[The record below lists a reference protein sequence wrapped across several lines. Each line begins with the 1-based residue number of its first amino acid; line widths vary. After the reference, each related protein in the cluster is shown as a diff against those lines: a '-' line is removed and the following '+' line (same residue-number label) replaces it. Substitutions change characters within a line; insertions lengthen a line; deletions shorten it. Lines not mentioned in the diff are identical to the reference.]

1 MAVWPQSKKEAFREA
16 HTPIMPEKQWNH
28 NYPHADV
35 KGYFDAIF
43 TADCPECKGM
53 VSIAIKRGDSFS
65 LVASVPAGR
74 IGEWAKEMHVSTRHN
89 YYYGKA
95 QYAGTGTWG
104 TENTFSHNAI
114 YVDIDD
120 HSSGKTVSGQTLIDT
135 LCYAFSNE
143 DIPTPNI
150 IEASGRGYHLVWLIG
165 QVPASL
171 GWMVEAVSRHFAQAT
186 QELLVE
192 LHAQGYSVDM
202 GYSSNI
208 SGLTRIPGTYNTAA
222 KAYSTFQ
229 MVHAIRMDLPK
240 MYNTISAHTQPRQ
253 SHRGVSSNTEAV
265 GQQRVDALLR
275 LADIRPIQ
283 AGYRD
288 YFFLHLFSAA
298 QMAGMS
304 NQAALELCKATSA
317 SFVEPLSSHKIERY
331 LSTAAKKHYK
341 FKTQRIIDDLGIT
354 SAEQDA
360 IGLKAKDT
368 KRDTNRARK
377 SRTATRKRNRD
388 REIMQLHLL
397 GFSITAIAAKVR
409 HAYNTV
415 RKVIKTHES
424 NLSRLFT
431 DKELRHIFQ
440 QQIHAAVAAVQ
451 AAHQKSK
458 RNILCLYGASDGS
471 LYPVMSSHASAD
483 ADGLLTSGIADAPPE
498 PTPQSLPHPIPCIPI
513 IRKGTP
519 FRTVCDAPFFR
530 PKTLGFSFW
539 TYSKTQRHL
548 WTHLRRLTAWIV
560 AHITTPESAARS
572 RTSTAKSPHLKH
584 SAHQSGKS
592 SPTRKAAKI

>member
-1 MAVWPQSKKEAFREA
+1 MAVWPKDTKEKFREV

-35 KGYFDAIF
+35 KGYFDAF
-43 TADCPECKGM
+43 FAADCPEYKGM
-53 VSIAIKRGDSFS
+53 VPIAIKRGGSFAI
-65 LVASVPAGR
+65 VASVPAER
-74 IGEWAKEMHVSTRHN
+74 VGEWAAEMHVSTRLD

-95 QYAGTGTWG
+95 QYTDTGTWG

-240 MYNTISAHTQPRQ
+240 MYNTISAHTQTHK
-253 SHRGVSSNTEAV
+253 SHHGVSTNTEAV

-288 YFFLHLFSAA
+288 YYCLHLFSAA
-298 QMAGMS
+298 QMAGLD
-304 NQAALELCKATSA
+304 NQAALELCMAASA
-317 SFVEPLSSHKIERY
+317 SFVAPLSGRKIERY

-341 FKTQRIIDDLGIT
+341 FKSQRIIDDLGIT
-354 SAEQDA
+354 AAEQDA

-377 SRTATRKRNRD
+377 ERTAARKRIRNRV
-388 REIMQLHLL
+388 IMRLHLL
-397 GFSITAIAAKVR
+397 GFPISAIAEKVG

-415 RKVIKTHES
+415 RKVVEDYKNNLSQLFTHE
-424 NLSRLFT
+424 
-431 DKELRHIFQ
+431 ELCHIFQ
-440 QQIHAAVAAVQ
+440 QRIRAAVAALRGIF
-451 AAHQKSK
+451 QKTK
-458 RNILCLYGASDGS
+458 RNILCVYEASDGS
-471 LYPVMSSHASAD
+471 LYPLMSKHACAGAESYLVSGD
-483 ADGLLTSGIADAPPE
+483 A
-498 PTPQSLPHPIPCIPI
+498 
-513 IRKGTP
+513 GTP
-519 FRTVCDAPFFR
+519 
-530 PKTLGFSFW
+530 
-539 TYSKTQRHL
+539 
-548 WTHLRRLTAWIV
+548 
-560 AHITTPESAARS
+560 
-572 RTSTAKSPHLKH
+572 
-584 SAHQSGKS
+584 SG
-592 SPTRKAAKI
+592 PPGP

>member
-1 MAVWPQSKKEAFREA
+1 MNHP
-16 HTPIMPEKQWNH
+16 TIMPEKQENH
-28 NYPHADV
+28 NYPHSDV
-35 KGYFDAIF
+35 KGYFDLLFAS
-43 TADCPECKGM
+43 DHPECKGM

-65 LVASVPAGR
+65 VVASVPAER

-89 YYYGKA
+89 YYYSKA
-95 QYAGTGTWG
+95 QYSVTGTWG
-104 TENTFSHNAI
+104 DKNAFGYNAI
-114 YVDIDD
+114 YVDIDAHD
-120 HSSGKTVSGQTLIDT
+120 DLPTISGESLTSA
-135 LCYAFSNE
+135 LCDALLVNKG
-143 DIPTPNI
+143 IPTPNI
-150 IEASGRGYHLVWLIG
+150 IENSGRGYHLVWLIG
-165 QVPASL
+165 QVAAKL
-171 GWMVEAVSRHFAQAT
+171 DWMVRAVSQHFAQAV
-186 QELLVE
+186 QDLLKE
-192 LHAQGYSVDM
+192 LHVQGYSVDT
-202 GYSSNI
+202 GYSSYI

-240 MYNTISAHTQPRQ
+240 MYDTISAHTQPRQ
-253 SHRGVSSNTEAV
+253 SHRGVSSNTEVV

-304 NQAALELCKATSA
+304 NQAALDLCKTANN
-317 SFVEPLSSHKIERY
+317 SFDSPLRSREIECY

-341 FKTQRIIDDLGIT
+341 FKTQRIIDDLGI
-354 SAEQDA
+354 SDAEQDA
-360 IGLKAKDT
+360 IGLKATDT

-377 SRTATRKRNRD
+377 ARTAIKKRNRD
-388 REIMQLHLL
+388 HEIMKLHLL
-397 GFSITAIAAKVR
+397 GFSISDIATKVG

-431 DKELRHIFQ
+431 DKELHHIFQ
-440 QQIHAAVAAVQ
+440 QRIRAAIAALRVGL
-451 AAHQKSK
+451 QKMK

-498 PTPQSLPHPIPCIPI
+498 PTPQSLPHPIPCSPI

-519 FRTVCDAPFFR
+519 FRTVRDAPFFR

-539 TYSKTQRHL
+539 TYPKTKRHL

-572 RTSTAKSPHLKH
+572 RTSTVKSPHLKR
-584 SAHQSGKS
+584 SAQQSGKS